1 MTLLFLVS
9 LAVFAAL
16 LLWRRDRRY
25 LKKNLT
31 DVLRPQIKEELNL
44 PGSHTR
50 FENGL
55 EPKIKQHSKSREI
68 LKQMNQ

>member
-9 LAVFAAL
+9 LAVFAVL
-16 LLWRRDRRY
+16 LLWRRDQRY
-25 LKKNLT
+25 LKKNLA
-31 DVLRPQIKEELNL
+31 DVIRAEIKEELNL
-44 PGSHTR
+44 PGSHSR
-50 FENGL
+50 FEDGL